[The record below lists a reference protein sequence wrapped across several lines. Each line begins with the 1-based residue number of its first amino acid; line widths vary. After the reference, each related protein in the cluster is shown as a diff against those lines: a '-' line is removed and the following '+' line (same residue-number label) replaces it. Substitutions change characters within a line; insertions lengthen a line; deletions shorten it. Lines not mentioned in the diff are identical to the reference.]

1 MFARVLDMPLLSTI
15 NKQFTQVICLIISS
29 KFTEET
35 LNEKIHFLF
44 SVKIRKLTRG
54 AKFTQVKEL
63 LVV

>member
-1 MFARVLDMPLLSTI
+1 MFAIVLDMPLLSTI
-15 NKQFTQVICLIISS
+15 NKQFTQVIYLIISS

-35 LNEKIHFLF
+35 LNGKIHFLF